1 MARFCDATPC
11 LGLLQALVQG
21 YVWGEVVPQK
31 RYFFQWSTRDGSRG
45 VQQIEYCPFCGTRL
59 GFTDEDQLRKYLR
72 APRAAPPPTRQLHL
86 IFYKNGHNHG
96 AHQEEDLPASA
107 IVYS

>member
-11 LGLLQALVQG
+11 LGLLQALVKG

-31 RYFFQWSTRDGSRG
+31 RYFMQWSTRDGARG

-59 GFTDEDQLRKYLR
+59 GFTDEDQMHKWLRPPQ
-72 APRAAPPPTRQLHL
+72 ATPPPTRQLRL
-86 IFYKNGHNHG
+86 IWYKNGHNHA
-96 AHQEEDLPASA
+96 AHPEEELSVSSIA
-107 IVYS
+107 YS